1 MARPAK
7 SVNTKVG
14 GMSNEEKANR
24 LSKENAIKGKSD
36 DLITPPKH
44 LTDDQVIIYQNILEN
59 LKEAN
64 ILGNLDIYVLA
75 ETAIVI
81 DRMQKIEEDI
91 NSDSSLI
98 YNKDLMTSQD
108 KLFKQFA
115 RLCNELSLS
124 PQSRAKLALTATQN
138 EANEAKIS
146 IRNALIDDD
155 DDE

>member
-14 GMSNEEKANR
+14 GMSNEEKTNR

-36 DLITPPKH
+36 DLTTPPKH
-44 LTDDQVIIYQNILEN
+44 LTDDQIVIYQNILEN